1 MAGITN
7 NGKYPSYRCT
17 NASMNNKCT
26 NNHYINEAKLEAAIV
41 PVVTSAFEN
50 YVAEYTLHRKERD
63 TSQERTQLRRRLDR
77 LKEVYL
83 DGLLTKERY
92 RAEYAAITKRLDEL
106 IEQPEPNF
114 QKTRQIL
121 KQDLEKM
128 YPNFSREE
136 KRTFWRSIL
145 EKVVIDDEIEL
156 YFR

>member
-1 MAGITN
+1 
-7 NGKYPSYRCT
+7 
-17 NASMNNKCT
+17 MNHKCT

-50 YVAEYTLHRKERD
+50 YVAEYTLHKKERD
-63 TSQERTQLRRRLDR
+63 TSQERTQLRKRLDR

-92 RAEYAAITKRLDEL
+92 RAEYGAITKRLDEL
-106 IEQPEPNF
+106 TEAPEPNF

-121 KQDLEKM
+121 KSDIEKI
-128 YPNFSREE
+128 YPTLTRAE

-145 EKVVIDDEIEL
+145 ERIVVDEEVEL